1 MFVLVS
7 IEYVL
12 LWSRIYP
19 MIQVDLKI
27 VVSLMPQLSLAWDSM
42 RDIAHKTNLIF
53 YAFVMTISMPILE
66 KE

>member
-12 LWSRIYP
+12 LWSRIYY

-27 VVSLMPQLSLAWDSM
+27 VVILMPQLSLAWDSM
-42 RDIAHKTNLIF
+42 HDIAHKTNLIF